1 MEERRSETQ
10 IERVETPA
18 APIPAGHYSQ
28 ALVYQGVVY
37 VAGQLPIDPVTGSR
51 ELGSIEAQTEQVL
64 RNLAAIVEAA
74 GSDLSRVLRTT
85 VYLTD
90 IGLWSR
96 VNEVYQRAFGAHR
109 PARTVVPVPTL
120 HHGFLIEIDAI
131 AACHPPPA
139 SP

>member
-1 MEERRSETQ
+1 MEERRSDAQ

-28 ALVYQGVVY
+28 ALVYLGVVY
-37 VAGQLPIDPVTGSR
+37 VAGQLPVDPVTGAR
-51 ELGSIEAQTEQVL
+51 ELGSIEAQTELVL
-64 RNLAAIVEAA
+64 RNLATIVEAA

-96 VNEVYQRAFGAHR
+96 VNDVYQRAFGAHR
-109 PARTVVPVPTL
+109 PARTVVPVLTL

-131 AACHPPPA
+131 AACLPPLPN
-139 SP
+139 S

>member
-1 MEERRSETQ
+1 MEERPSDAQ

-37 VAGQLPIDPVTGSR
+37 VAGQLPVDPVTGTR
-51 ELGSIEAQTEQVL
+51 ELGSIEAQTELVL
-64 RNLAAIVEAA
+64 RNLATIVEAA

-96 VNEVYQRAFGAHR
+96 VNDVYQRAFGEHR

-131 AACHPPPA
+131 AACLPPLPN
-139 SP
+139 S